1 MIYYMNIFNA
11 MAANRN
17 QYAVQDLNVYHVMTL
32 IFVKLV
38 LTQDYFRLIKLLVLL
53 LRIQIHQTEI
63 FSPLS
68 MKILIL
74 KIKFNLIKK

>member
-1 MIYYMNIFNA
+1 MNIFNA
-11 MAANRN
+11 MAANQN
-17 QYAVQDLNVYHVMTL
+17 QYAVQDLNVYHVKTL

-38 LTQDYFRLIKLLVLL
+38 LTLDYFRLIKLLVLL

>member
-1 MIYYMNIFNA
+1 MNIFNA

-38 LTQDYFRLIKLLVLL
+38 LTLDYYKLIKLLVLI

-68 MKILIL
+68 MEILIL